1 MDKQNEEIIL
11 NGIKNI
17 ENRIKEVKIADGI
30 PTLILNKK
38 GNYYKVWVIG
48 SRQESYL
55 IEENGVYSHGST
67 LKEARESLIY
77 KIGDRDTSK
86 YRNYNLD
93 TIVSK
98 SEAIKMYRCI
108 TGACAYGVKNFV
120 ESQKTR
126 KKKFNIKE
134 IINLTKGQYGHSEFK
149 DFFNNKEIIK

>member
-17 ENRIKEVKIADGI
+17 ENRIKEIKIVDGI

-86 YRNYNLD
+86 YRKYNLD

-98 SEAIKMYRCI
+98 IEAIKMYRCI
-108 TGACAYGVKNFV
+108 TGACEYGAKNFV

-126 KKKFNIKE
+126 KKKFTVKE